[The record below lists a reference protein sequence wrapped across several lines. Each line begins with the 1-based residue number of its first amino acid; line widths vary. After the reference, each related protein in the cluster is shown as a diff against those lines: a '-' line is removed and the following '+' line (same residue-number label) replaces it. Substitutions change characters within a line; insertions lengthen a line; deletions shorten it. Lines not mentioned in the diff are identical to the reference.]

1 MVGHAPLE
9 GGILVRVQVP
19 QHEAQQSAAGSKPM
33 IWFTSWT
40 RRDLRLRAEYSMSQI
55 TVLLFKEWRRI
66 EKQKEM
72 RSGPGPAAKLCGA

>member
-1 MVGHAPLE
+1 
-9 GGILVRVQVP
+9 
-19 QHEAQQSAAGSKPM
+19 
-33 IWFTSWT
+33 
-40 RRDLRLRAEYSMSQI
+40 MSQI